1 MCTAIYVLYFY
12 FLCWYDV
19 IGVSMVGD
27 ESSLDPLSVTLLR
40 DEDRWFS
47 CHKYCAKHTDFHMY
61 THIQNTASAPS
72 HPIQHSTAGESTPMT
87 SMGLVMAGYWQIN
100 SILTN
105 IGRRHSIWILN
116 QYPFSEIHQ
125 YEHSLFV
132 L

>member
-47 CHKYCAKHTDFHMY
+47 CHKYCAKHTDFHNRILFIAFGPQAPTSVQHNSTSIGTY
-61 THIQNTASAPS
+61 TKNNIY
-72 HPIQHSTAGESTPMT
+72 I
-87 SMGLVMAGYWQIN
+87 MAAAWD
-100 SILTN
+100 
-105 IGRRHSIWILN
+105 
-116 QYPFSEIHQ
+116 
-125 YEHSLFV
+125 
-132 L
+132 